1 MDNKKRVNRTFRIL
15 LFIMIPLVI
24 AIGLLVLFNR
34 ERHFTNAEKN
44 QDVMKYSVD
53 DEYVRWAFHKLQSSF
68 PDSNDL
74 LLDQYFVRTRDT
86 VIQEEKKTVYFVFF
100 SYYWKEHP
108 QELYYSKMGFDN
120 WKPVILIYNQSVAGS
135 GSFERMSDQLKHMK
149 MKASFR

>member
-1 MDNKKRVNRTFRIL
+1 VKRKFKIILFVLIPLLIAFGVL
-15 LFIMIPLVI
+15 LFI
-24 AIGLLVLFNR
+24 NR
-34 ERHFTNAEKN
+34 EHPPSHADQN

-53 DEYVRWAFHKLQSSF
+53 EEYVRWAFHKLQSSF

-120 WKPVILIYNQSVAGS
+120 WRPVILIYNQPVAGS
-135 GSFERMSDQLKHMK
+135 GAFERMSDK
-149 MKASFR
+149 MKRPKFEIMSN